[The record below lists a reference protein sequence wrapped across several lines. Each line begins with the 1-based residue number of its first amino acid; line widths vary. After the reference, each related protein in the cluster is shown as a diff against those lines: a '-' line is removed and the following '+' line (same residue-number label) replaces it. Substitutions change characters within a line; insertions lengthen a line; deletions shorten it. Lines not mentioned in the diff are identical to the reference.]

1 MVNENMEVKKGRKGL
16 IIGISIAVAVIAI
29 AIVAGILIF
38 NSTSS
43 VADINGMKVSK
54 AEYTYYLE
62 AAKQQF
68 LQENGKQPTDT
79 IDWENT
85 TVNTTGETAAETV
98 RKLALEMIQETK
110 IQLSQAEAAGI
121 KMEKADEEEVDAFI
135 DYLSQQY
142 GSKSEAD
149 KQIKAAYGITLNDFK
164 DIYAQRYLANKYL
177 KAELEKVT
185 ISDDD
190 AKKYYD
196 ENKANYDKV
205 TVVHVLIKTV
215 DDNNQP
221 LSEGKKKEAKA
232 KADDILL
239 KVKAGED
246 IRALAEKNSE
256 DPGVTTNKGEYT
268 FTKTDSYL
276 EEFKDLA
283 FKLKVGESGIAET
296 SVGYHVM
303 KVEKKEE
310 QSFDDVKDSIK
321 SSLQNLKFNTDF
333 SVKMEEWK
341 KDTKYSI
348 NKKDKNIQSIELK

>member
-1 MVNENMEVKKGRKGL
+1 MEVRKGRKGL

-38 NSTSS
+38 NATSS
-43 VADINGMKVSK
+43 VAEINGMKVSK

-68 LQENGKQPTDT
+68 LQDNGKASTDT
-79 IDWENT
+79 IDWEKT

-98 RKLALEMIQETK
+98 RKLALDMLQNTK
-110 IQLSQAEAAGI
+110 IQLSQAEEQGI
-121 KMEKADEEEVDAFI
+121 KMEKEDKEAVDSIINSFI
-135 DYLSQQY
+135 QQY
-142 GSKSEAD
+142 GSKADAD
-149 KQIKAAYGITLNDFK
+149 KEIRAAYGITLNDFK
-164 DIYAQRYLANKYL
+164 DIYSQIYLGNKYL
-177 KAELEKVT
+177 QAELQKVT

-196 ENKANYDKV
+196 ENKTDFDKV
-205 TVVHVLIKTV
+205 TVVHVLFKTV
-215 DDNNQP
+215 DDNNEP

-232 KADDILL
+232 KADEILL

-256 DPGVTTNKGEYT
+256 DPGVTTNKGEYS
-268 FTKTDSYL
+268 FTKNDSYL
-276 EEFKDLA
+276 EEFKDMA

-296 SVGYHVM
+296 EVGYHVM
-303 KVEKKEE
+303 KVEKREE
-310 QSFDDVKDSIK
+310 QSYDTVKDTIK
-321 SSLQNLKFNTDF
+321 STLQNTKFNTDF
-333 SVKMEEWK
+333 SVKMDEWK

-348 NKKDKNIQSIELK
+348 IKNDKKIQSIELK

>member
-1 MVNENMEVKKGRKGL
+1 MENGKMEGKKGRKGL
-16 IIGISIAVAVIAI
+16 IIGISIAVAVLAI
-29 AIVAGILIF
+29 AIVAGVLIF
-38 NSTSS
+38 NSTGS
-43 VADINGMKVSK
+43 VAEVNGMKVSK

-68 LQENGKQPTDT
+68 LSENGKQSTDT
-79 IDWENT
+79 IDWDKT
-85 TVNTTGETAAETV
+85 TVNTTGETAGETV

-121 KMEKADEEEVDAFI
+121 KMEKEDEDEVNAFI
-135 DYLSQQY
+135 DYLAQQY

-149 KQIKAAYGITLNDFK
+149 KQIKAAYGISLNDFK
-164 DIYAQRYLANKYL
+164 EIYAQRYFVNKYL
-177 KAELEKVT
+177 KAELAKITV
-185 ISDDD
+185 SDED

-196 ENKANYDKV
+196 ENKADFDKA

-232 KADDILL
+232 KADEILT

-256 DPGVTTNKGEYT
+256 DPGVTENKGEYT
-268 FTKTDSYL
+268 FTKNDSYL

-296 SVGYHVM
+296 EVGYHVM
-303 KVEKKEE
+303 KLEKKEE
-310 QSFDDVKDSIK
+310 QAFDDVKDTIK
-321 SSLQNLKFNTDF
+321 SSLQSLKFNTDY
-333 SVKMEEWK
+333 STKMEEWK
-341 KDTKYSI
+341 KDAKYSV
-348 NKKDKNIQSIELK
+348 NKNDKKIQAIELK